1 MEGKN
6 INTALIL
13 AGGLGTRLRSVVKD
27 KPKPMAEVAGK
38 PFLAYLI
45 DQLQFYKIQMIII
58 CAGYKHP
65 KILDYVRKNYK
76 NLDIDFS
83 IENEPLGTGGAVK
96 LAIENFKIKDNFIL
110 LNGDSIYLTN
120 LEKLTNFHLENKS
133 DLTLSLKKIK
143 NPDRYGTVEL
153 NLDQRITNFKEKQSM
168 AQGLVNCG
176 VYAIDPRIFKPL
188 ETEEKFSFEKD
199 VMESFVK
206 TSKYY
211 GFVDNSYF
219 IDIGL
224 PESYDKAQNELPL
237 EFSKISSK

>member
-1 MEGKN
+1 
-6 INTALIL
+6 
-13 AGGLGTRLRSVVKD
+13 
-27 KPKPMAEVAGK
+27 
-38 PFLAYLI
+38 
-45 DQLQFYKIQMIII
+45 
-58 CAGYKHP
+58 
-65 KILDYVRKNYK
+65 LDYVRKNYK

-96 LAIENFKIKDNFIL
+96 LAIDNFKIKDNFIL

-133 DLTLSLKKIK
+133 DLTLSLKNIK

-153 NLDQRITNFKEKQSM
+153 DLDQRITNFKEKKSI
-168 AQGLVNCG
+168 AQGLINCG
-176 VYAIDPRIFKPL
+176 VYAINPIIFDPLNK
-188 ETEEKFSFEKD
+188 EEKFSFEKD

-224 PESYDKAQNELPL
+224 PESYDKAQNELSF
-237 EFSKISSK
+237 EFSKIPSK